1 MILKG
6 RSNEKMHTKA
16 ITRTY
21 YFHDIDYDNDL
32 RRQITMITMIT
43 VILIMT
49 INANALTTMNTKAMI
64 MIISLIMKKVMG

>member
-1 MILKG
+1 
-6 RSNEKMHTKA
+6 
-16 ITRTY
+16 
-21 YFHDIDYDNDL
+21 
-32 RRQITMITMIT
+32 MITMIT